1 MTTDIK
7 NIIEAHAKDKLQD
20 ELAAGFDHFKRVYST
35 AKKIAKKAEI
45 KYDDQILHAACFLH
59 DIDQNEPHAEKS
71 AEEAEKFLKDT
82 DFPEDKITL
91 VKKAILCHIPNGK
104 PNTDEAILL
113 HDADLID
120 FLGATG
126 IARLSIAAWDWFNAK
141 ELKDIAKT
149 LKEYRKVYDLL
160 VLEESKKLANNK
172 TIVMDLFIKQLEE
185 ELQ

>member
-1 MTTDIK
+1 MMD
-7 NIIEAHAKDKLQD
+7 NRNQIEKYAKDKLGS
-20 ELAAGFDHFKRVYST
+20 ELAAGFDHFRRVYST

-45 KYDDQILHAACFLH
+45 RYDDQILHAACFLH
-59 DIDQNEPHAEKS
+59 DIDQDEPHAERS
-71 AEEAEKFLKDT
+71 AEEAEKFLKETGYPD
-82 DFPEDKITL
+82 EKITL

-120 FLGATG
+120 FLGAVG
-126 IARLSIAAWDWFNAK
+126 IARLSIAAWDWFGAEEIK
-141 ELKDIAKT
+141 EIIKT
-149 LKEYRKVYDLL
+149 LIEYRKVYDLL
-160 VLEESKKLANNK
+160 VLEESKKIAKNK